1 MADPSPADPAPPPAP
16 STSWHIDVPADI
28 LGTWQNKNY
37 DLSDP
42 KNVAIEATKAYREA
56 QRFVG
61 TPPDR
66 LIKLPEKPDDAA
78 GWDAVWQ
85 RLGAPKAATEY
96 DFSGIKYGDA
106 ELEPSFV
113 DTMRATFAKAH
124 LPKDAA
130 ADVTKA
136 VVKYLESADAEEAT
150 ARAAALQSEQDKLAQ
165 SWGKNANFNMLTAQQ
180 GARRLGLNLDP
191 QTGNPEDK
199 AAVAL
204 IEKTFGYA
212 RVMELFRK
220 IGAGTSEDTFVSGG
234 VPGGTPVTQEGAQAR
249 LSELSADKDWSAR
262 LLKGDVAARR
272 EFDNLTQLIAGVA
285 A

>member
-1 MADPSPADPAPPPAP
+1 MADPTPDATATTTAPN
-16 STSWHIDVPADI
+16 STTTSSTAWHIDVPADI
-28 LGTWQNKNY
+28 LGTWQNKAY

-85 RLGAPKAATEY
+85 RLGAPKAPTEY
-96 DFSGIKYGDA
+96 DFSTIKYQDGAD
-106 ELEPSFV
+106 LEPSFI

-130 ADVTKA
+130 VDVTKA
-136 VVKYLESADAEEAT
+136 VVQYLQNADTEEAA
-150 ARAAALQSEQDKLAQ
+150 ARAATLQAEKAALAQ
-165 SWGKNANFNMLTAQQ
+165 SWGKNAEFNRLTAMQ
-180 GARRLGLNLDP
+180 GAKRLGVDP
-191 QTGNPEDK
+191 ET
-199 AAVAL
+199 V
-204 IEKTFGYA
+204 EKLESIVGYSK
-212 RVMELFRK
+212 VMEMFRK
-220 IGAGTSEDTFVSGG
+220 VGAGTSEDTFVSGG
-234 VPGGTPVTQEGAQAR
+234 GITGNATTQEGAQAR
-249 LSELSADKDWSAR
+249 LSELSADQDWSKR

-272 EFDNLTQLIAGVA
+272 EFENLTQLIAGVA